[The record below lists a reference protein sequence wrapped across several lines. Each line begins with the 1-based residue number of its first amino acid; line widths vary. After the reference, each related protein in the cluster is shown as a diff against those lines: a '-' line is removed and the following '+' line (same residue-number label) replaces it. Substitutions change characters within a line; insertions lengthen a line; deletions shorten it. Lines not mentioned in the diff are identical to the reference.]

1 MAEQGLIPSNNQFG
15 VALSDIVRCQECG
28 HMQLARLPAPSDLS
42 SAYADAESGDY
53 IAEEAG
59 QRATARVTLDR
70 IERRSPP
77 GRLLDVGS
85 WVGYL
90 LDEARGRGWST
101 VGIEPS
107 SFASA
112 YARDRF
118 GLDVRTEELHDAE
131 IAPRSCDA
139 VVLCDVIEHIPDPG
153 AALDRIAGLC
163 RPDAVLYLAL
173 PDAGSRVAALLG
185 SRWWSVLPTH
195 VQYFTRRSLRTLLA
209 RHGWQVLDV
218 ATAPK
223 AFTVGYY
230 VERTGGYS
238 PAGGES
244 ARSRGAAAGHRRAR
258 LGARLPRPDGCPRSS
273 ADHHYTKPWPIA
285 RRPFQLPVRAGS
297 SKRRPRLTR
306 SKPTASS
313 IRFSAASLSSHH

>member
-1 MAEQGLIPSNNQFG
+1 
-15 VALSDIVRCQECG
+15 
-28 HMQLARLPAPSDLS
+28 MQLARFPASADLS
-42 SAYADAESGDY
+42 SAYTEAESGDY

-77 GRLLDVGS
+77 GCLLDVGC

-139 VVLCDVIEHIPDPG
+139 VVLCDVIEHMPDPG

-163 RPDAVLYLAL
+163 RPDAVLYLAV

-195 VQYFTRRSLRTLLA
+195 VQYFTRASLRMLLA

-223 AFTVGYY
+223 TFTVGYY

-238 PAGGES
+238 PVVASALRSGARRLGIAERVWAPDFRDRMGVLARAPSPAAGG
-244 ARSRGAAAGHRRAR
+244 
-258 LGARLPRPDGCPRSS
+258 
-273 ADHHYTKPWPIA
+273 
-285 RRPFQLPVRAGS
+285 
-297 SKRRPRLTR
+297 
-306 SKPTASS
+306 
-313 IRFSAASLSSHH
+313 